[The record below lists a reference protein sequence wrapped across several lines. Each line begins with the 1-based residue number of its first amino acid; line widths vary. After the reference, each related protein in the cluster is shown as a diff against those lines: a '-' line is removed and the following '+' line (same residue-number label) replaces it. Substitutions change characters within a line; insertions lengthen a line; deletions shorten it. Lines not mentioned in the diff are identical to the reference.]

1 MLNQKYIEEKMCP
14 IGLASFLLGDKW
26 IPLIIRDIALF
37 DRRTF
42 NHILN
47 NNMEGIS
54 SGSLSSRL
62 KQMLQLNLLHVEQSD
77 EHVQKKLYSLTEAG
91 VSFVPILWKL
101 AAWTQEFRNPSEIL
115 SHETVNRYSS
125 DKTTMETFIDT
136 LRKIHVE
143 KTIQPEPNWWV

>member
-77 EHVQKKLYSLTEAG
+77 EHVQKNC
-91 VSFVPILWKL
+91 IL
-101 AAWTQEFRNPSEIL
+101 
-115 SHETVNRYSS
+115 
-125 DKTTMETFIDT
+125 
-136 LRKIHVE
+136 
-143 KTIQPEPNWWV
+143 

>member
-1 MLNQKYIEEKMCP
+1 MLDQRYIEEKMCP

-42 NHILN
+42 NHMLN
-47 NNMEGIS
+47 SNMERIS

-62 KQMLQLNLLHVEQSD
+62 KQMLHLNLLHVEKSD
-77 EHVQKKLYSLTEAG
+77 EHVQKKLYYLTEAG
-91 VSFVPILWKL
+91 ISFVPILWNL
-101 AAWTQEFRNPSEIL
+101 AAWTQEFRNPSQAL

-125 DKTTMETFIDT
+125 DKATMEAFIDI
-136 LRKIHVE
+136 LRKIHIE
-143 KTIQPEPNWWV
+143 KTIQPDPNWWV